1 MKYLEDNF
9 IQILKFFAFSIFK
22 VLTYEQILSS
32 FMIFEPGF
40 RIMPDWLKTD
50 SISQIFMQ
58 YIAQITMQMRRVIY
72 NLLAWLQ
79 QRKWETID

>member
-1 MKYLEDNF
+1 M
-9 IQILKFFAFSIFK
+9 IFK
-22 VLTYEQILSS
+22 
-32 FMIFEPGF
+32 PGF
-40 RIMPDWLKTD
+40 PIMPDWLKTD